1 MIAITTKIKSMR
13 SRILVFI
20 IANFFFN
27 LMALAQNG
35 DKDPV
40 LFTVA
45 GNPVPVSE
53 FIYIYDKTNG
63 DKADYSKSSLEEY
76 LDLYIKFKLKVQRA
90 REMKLDTI
98 PDLIDELAG
107 YRKQLANSYLTDR
120 QVTEKLVKEA
130 YEHMQQDVDISYIM
144 VKFGVKTSPNN
155 DTLAAYQKINEAKQ
169 KLEKGESFAKI
180 ARAYSDDESVVINDG
195 HIGFVTALFPNGYY
209 NLEKAAYT
217 LPLGTIHGPIRT
229 KDAYFLLLIHKRRAA
244 RGEMEVAHILARND
258 KSGDEVKARLR
269 MDSIYQRLEAGESF
283 EDLAKAYSDDKVT
296 GPKGGYIGFFG
307 INRYEN
313 SFEDAA
319 FSISEDGQYTRPVP
333 TSIGWHIIKRIS
345 KRDNSFEYQK
355 ARLQNKIKKFYR
367 FEQAKKRMIERIKKE
382 GNFMQFNTTLKK
394 FTDSLDQNF
403 LTYKWKAPKGKSKD
417 ILFVFGNKM
426 KVSLNDFTKYLQQ
439 SSRKRQRMGQH
450 ASTLAVALKM
460 YQDFVSENAIKF
472 EERQLEVKYPEF
484 KSLMREYEEGILLF
498 EATKRKVWDKAS
510 SDTLGLEAFYEK
522 MKENYSWKER
532 AVVSQYSL
540 KKGHKQLITEAR
552 DFASK
557 NPRKK
562 VLEHFNANEKQK
574 ILFAKEKTIEKGRN
588 EVLDKMTWEVGALS
602 PTEISKRDQSY
613 NFLKIEKVLPPA
625 QKSLKEGRGYVVA
638 DYQDYLEEEWVKKLR
653 SDYKVE
659 VNEKVFEN
667 LIRK

>member
-1 MIAITTKIKSMR
+1 LSQ
-13 SRILVFI
+13 
-20 IANFFFN
+20 
-27 LMALAQNG
+27 AQKE

-45 GNPVPVSE
+45 GKPVHVSE
-53 FIYIYDKTNG
+53 FIYIYEKTNG

-98 PDLIDELAG
+98 PGLIKELAG

-120 QVTEKLVKEA
+120 EVTKKLVKEA
-130 YEHMQQDVDISYIM
+130 YEHKQQDVDISYIM
-144 VKFGVKTSPNN
+144 VKFGVKATPEN
-155 DTLAAYQKINEAKQ
+155 DTLAAYQKITKAKQ
-169 KLEKGESFAKI
+169 KLEKGESFASM
-180 ARAYSDDESVVINDG
+180 ARAYSDDKSVVLNDG
-195 HIGFVTALFPNGYY
+195 HIGYVTALFPNGYY
-209 NLEKAAYT
+209 QLEKAAYT
-217 LPLGTIHGPIRT
+217 LPLGKVQGPIRT
-229 KDAYFLLLIHKRRAA
+229 KDAYFLLLIHKRRPA
-244 RGEMEVAHILARND
+244 RGEIEVAHILARND

-307 INRYEN
+307 INRYEK
-313 SFEDAA
+313 SFENAA
-319 FSISEDGQYTRPVP
+319 FSIPEDGKYTRPIQ
-333 TSIGWHIIKRIS
+333 TSIGWHIIERIS
-345 KRDNSFEYQK
+345 KKDDSFDYQK
-355 ARLQNKIKKFYR
+355 ARLQDKIKKFYR
-367 FEQAKKRMIERIKKE
+367 FEQAKKRMIEGIKKE
-382 GNFMQFNTTLKK
+382 GNFMEFNTTLKK

-403 LTYKWKAPKGKSKD
+403 LTYKWKAPKGKSRD

-426 KVSLNDFTKYLQQ
+426 KVTLNDFTNYLQQ
-439 SSRKRQRMGQH
+439 ASRKRQRMGQH
-450 ASTLAVALKM
+450 TSPIAAALEL
-460 YQDFVSENAIKF
+460 YQDFVSENAVKF

-510 SDTLGLEAFYEK
+510 QDTLGLEAFYDK
-522 MKENYSWKER
+522 MKENYRWKER

-540 KKGHKQLITEAR
+540 KEGSKHLIAKVR

-557 NPRKK
+557 NPRDK
-562 VLEHFNANEKQK
+562 VLEHFNAGEKQK

-588 EVLDKMTWEVGALS
+588 EVLDKMTWDMGSLS
-602 PTEISKRDQSY
+602 PTETSQRDKSY

-625 QKSLKEGRGYVVA
+625 QKTLKEGRGYVVA
-638 DYQDYLEEEWVKKLR
+638 DYQDYLEKEWVKKLR
-653 SDYKVE
+653 NDYKVE
-659 VNEKVFEN
+659 VDDKVFEN
-667 LIRK
+667 LIREK